1 MSGYTSSLLDGI
13 AGLLAEAGIG
23 VWRPDGVIG
32 AGETGIFRAVMPDT
46 PDRALCLTAYPVT
59 DDDTTDA
66 ITGVQARMRAG
77 PAVDDID
84 DLADD
89 VFDLLHNRQH
99 YMVGGVGGIHV
110 SLSWR
115 QSQAWIGQDTRGRLE
130 LAANYY
136 FRTVRSGTYL
146 ID

>member
-1 MSGYTSSLLDGI
+1 MTGYTSSLLDGI
-13 AGLLAEAGIG
+13 ASLLAGAGVG
-23 VWRPDGVIG
+23 AWRPDDVIG
-32 AGETGIFRAVMPDT
+32 PGETGIYRAVMPDT

-66 ITGVQARMRAG
+66 ITGVQVRMRAG
-77 PAVDDID
+77 PAADGVD
-84 DLADD
+84 DLADV

-99 YMVGGVGGIHV
+99 YEVGGIHV
-110 SLSWR
+110 ALSWR
-115 QSQAWIGQDTRGRLE
+115 QSQAWIGQDTKGRLE